1 MIHFWLVFFRGRKQ
15 WGWRVY
21 AENRTGEAA
30 AYRTK
35 KEAKPALDA
44 ARKMYGE
51 ARLYKFKP
59 DAFIFGAS
67 K

>member
-1 MIHFWLVFFRGRKQ
+1 MIHFWLIFFRGRKE

-21 AENRTGEAA
+21 AEPRTGEAI

-35 KEAKPALDA
+35 KEAKPILEQ

-59 DAFIFGAS
+59 TDYIFSAS